1 MPYPIEW
8 PIPSV
13 EDTFATVAGISTL
26 VRPALPRRVD
36 CEFVNDS
43 DDVIYLARG
52 NAAVIGSGI
61 RLNANGGSYTIGA
74 HNLFLGA
81 VYAISDG
88 GEQATSNLTISEG
101 TAKQ

>member
-8 PIPSV
+8 PVPLV
-13 EDTFATVAGISTL
+13 EDTFATVAGISTQ
-26 VRPALPRRVD
+26 VRAALATRQD

-43 DDVIYLARG
+43 DETIYLARG

-74 HNLFLGA
+74 KNLFLGI

-88 GEQATSNLTISEG
+88 GEQEESNLTISEG
-101 TAKQ
+101 RKS

>member
-8 PIPSV
+8 PV
-13 EDTFATVAGISTL
+13 ESANDTFATVTGTSTL
-26 VRPALPRRVD
+26 VLAANQYRQDA
-36 CEFVNDS
+36 EFVNDS
-43 DDVIYLARG
+43 EDVIYLARG

-61 RLNANGGSYTIGA
+61 RLNANGGSYTIGL

-88 GEQATSNLTISEG
+88 GEQAASNLTISEG
-101 TAKQ
+101 HK

>member
-8 PIPSV
+8 PIPAV
-13 EDTFATVAGISTL
+13 VDTFATVLTVSTL
-26 VRPALPRRVD
+26 VRPANNRRAD

-43 DDVIYLARG
+43 DYTMYLARG
-52 NAAVIGSGI
+52 NAAVVGSGI

-81 VYAISDG
+81 VYAICDG
-88 GEQATSNLTISEG
+88 QQEEGNLTISEG